1 MHVHPIRCQLLVDKS
16 VIKFIVQQNNLL
28 LGKIQEMN
36 MVLLNDIIYVAGVY
50 KILNWLFCIFSWA
63 VSRLWDKY
71 AAKDLPIYDDEKD

>member
-1 MHVHPIRCQLLVDKS
+1 
-16 VIKFIVQQNNLL
+16 
-28 LGKIQEMN
+28 

-50 KILNWLFCIFSWA
+50 KILNWLFCIFSWD